1 MNFPVGL
8 ALSLLIMSVFYF
20 VSLPASAAP
29 SGGDPE
35 TQLEKWYMDN
45 LNVSPS
51 EVSQFS
57 IPVFKIGTLDS
68 LVQQSEELAKLDA
81 QFHGV
86 VAKLSDIIGNIYEGN
101 QSKIISAKKVD
112 GSMGKCLTLRSS

>member
-1 MNFPVGL
+1 
-8 ALSLLIMSVFYF
+8 MSSGNLFYL

-35 TQLEKWYMDN
+35 TQLESWYTEN
-45 LNVSPS
+45 LGVPATDIGAFNV
-51 EVSQFS
+51 
-57 IPVFKIGTLDS
+57 PVFKIGTLDA

-86 VAKLSDIIGNIYEGN
+86 VAKLNDIIDTVYDGNAA
-101 QSKIISAKKVD
+101 KIQAAKKIN
-112 GSMGKCLTLRSS
+112 GSE

>member
-1 MNFPVGL
+1 
-8 ALSLLIMSVFYF
+8 MSIFYL

-29 SGGDPE
+29 HGGDPE
-35 TQLEKWYMDN
+35 TQLEKWYSEN
-45 LNVSPS
+45 LNILAS

-86 VAKLSDIIGNIYEGN
+86 VSKLSDIIGNVYDGN
-101 QSKIISAKKVD
+101 QAKVSAAKKVD
-112 GSMGKCLTLRSS
+112 GSK